1 MPITEADW
9 RASRAQQ
16 AQATPR
22 PIQETL
28 LRQAAVESSR
38 LTGHPAW
45 DTYLQRLQVDLEEAE
60 ASLLTWQ
67 QKVAGAYA
75 DADLRMVQVQV
86 NILTD
91 RIATLRH
98 CMALPQEIL
107 THASTALDS
116 ADK

>member
-1 MPITEADW
+1 MPVTEADW
-9 RASRAQQ
+9 RASNVKKVQSQ
-16 AQATPR
+16 AR
-22 PIQETL
+22 PIHETL

-45 DTYLQRLQVDLEEAE
+45 DTYLQRLQVLLSQAE
-60 ASLLTWQ
+60 ASLDDWQ

-75 DADLRMVQVQV
+75 DADLRMVQIQV
-86 NILTD
+86 NIFTD